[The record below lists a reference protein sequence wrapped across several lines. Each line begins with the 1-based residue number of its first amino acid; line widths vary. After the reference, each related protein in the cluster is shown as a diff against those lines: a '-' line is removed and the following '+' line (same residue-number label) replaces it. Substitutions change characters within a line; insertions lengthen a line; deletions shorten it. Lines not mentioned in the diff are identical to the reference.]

1 MFRSWWKIHAL
12 YRSALFYL
20 RSSMTPAQLAC
31 AAELDR
37 IEAQRAAAMQL
48 PDANA
53 QQIELAA
60 VKRMAIAYKALK
72 ESTQ

>member
-1 MFRSWWKIHAL
+1 
-12 YRSALFYL
+12 
-20 RSSMTPAQLAC
+20 MTSEQY

-37 IEAQRAAAMQL
+37 IEALRDAAMQA

-60 VKRMAIAYKALK
+60 IKRMAIAYKAFK
-72 ESTQ
+72 ESTR